1 MRKIP
6 AVLFTA
12 CAAFALGACNQQEQA
27 KDQQAAQ
34 ATPQVAPKPAN
45 PADKTAW
52 KQYLVSVV
60 TANMQGVK
68 TNHPYMYFV
77 PGGDDDAAKA
87 DRQNQLDNV
96 KNVVARGVLPGNM
109 MAFGG
114 PDSKITSEL
123 LISGN
128 GTCLYERL
136 PFPCAAFHVVV
147 RKRAVEAHA
156 NRTVRPI
163 GSQAHVDT
171 IRSAKIG
178 RFGEQSHKLAQSKYG
193 VGRINANL
201 LRYAGLS
208 C

>member
-6 AVLFTA
+6 AILFTA
-12 CAAFALGACNQQEQA
+12 CAATFALTACNQQEQSKA
-27 KDQQAAQ
+27 PEAAQ
-34 ATPQVAPKPAN
+34 AAPQVTPKPSN

-123 LISGN
+123 LVQSFSGVQA
-128 GTCLYERL
+128 GS
-136 PFPCAAFHVVV
+136 FKDVVV
-147 RKRAVEAHA
+147 LFIGDQADVDAIKAQLAASGAEVRFVEA
-156 NRTVRPI
+156 
-163 GSQAHVDT
+163 
-171 IRSAKIG
+171 K
-178 RFGEQSHKLAQSKYG
+178 
-193 VGRINANL
+193 
-201 LRYAGLS
+201 
-208 C
+208 

>member
-6 AVLFTA
+6 AILFTA
-12 CAAFALGACNQQEQA
+12 CAATFALSACNQQEQP
-27 KDQQAAQ
+27 KDQPAAQ
-34 ATPQVAPKPAN
+34 AAPQVAAKPSN
-45 PADKTAW
+45 PTDKTAW

-123 LISGN
+123 LVQAFSGVQA
-128 GTCLYERL
+128 GS
-136 PFPCAAFHVVV
+136 FKDVVV
-147 RKRAVEAHA
+147 LFIGDQADVDAIKAQLAASGAEVRFVEA
-156 NRTVRPI
+156 
-163 GSQAHVDT
+163 
-171 IRSAKIG
+171 K
-178 RFGEQSHKLAQSKYG
+178 
-193 VGRINANL
+193 
-201 LRYAGLS
+201 
-208 C
+208 

>member
-6 AVLFTA
+6 AILFTA
-12 CAAFALGACNQQEQA
+12 CAATFALSACNQQEQP
-27 KDQQAAQ
+27 KDQAAQ
-34 ATPQVAPKPAN
+34 AAPQVAAKPSN
-45 PADKTAW
+45 PTDKTAW

-114 PDSKITSEL
+114 PDSKTTAD
-123 LISGN
+123 LIV
-128 GTCLYERL
+128 
-136 PFPCAAFHVVV
+136 AAFKDAQAGTFKDVVV
-147 RKRAVEAHA
+147 LFIGAPGDLDGVKQALTSSGADVRFVEA
-156 NRTVRPI
+156 
-163 GSQAHVDT
+163 
-171 IRSAKIG
+171 K
-178 RFGEQSHKLAQSKYG
+178 
-193 VGRINANL
+193 
-201 LRYAGLS
+201 
-208 C
+208 